1 MPSAKILAEK
11 QAQVAEL
18 SEKVKTAASGVLVN
32 YAKTTVEDDTTLR
45 RELRGAG
52 IEYGVYKNSI
62 LRFVFNNTGLSDM
75 NDKLEGMSALAIC
88 QDDQIA
94 PARILAKF
102 AEDHP
107 SFEIKG
113 GFFDG
118 EVISTDKVVALSKL
132 PSKET
137 LIAQLMSVLNGS
149 VQSLACV
156 LQAVVD
162 KAEEAGDAPAPA
174 AE

>member
-11 QAQVAEL
+11 QAQVAKL
-18 SEKVKTAASGVLVN
+18 SDQVKTAASGVLVN
-32 YAKTTVEDDTTLR
+32 YAKTTVEDDTVLR
-45 RELRGAG
+45 RELRSAG
-52 IEYGVYKNSI
+52 VEYGVYKNSI
-62 LRFVFNNTGLSDM
+62 LRFVFNETGLSDM
-75 NDKLEGMSALAIC
+75 IDKLVGMSALAIC
-88 QDDQIA
+88 QEDQIA

-102 AEDHP
+102 AESHP

-113 GFFDG
+113 GFFEG
-118 EVISTDKVVALSKL
+118 SVIPVEKVIALSKL

-149 VQSLACV
+149 MQSLACV

-162 KAEEAGDAPAPA
+162 KAAEAPA
-174 AE
+174 E

>member
-18 SEKVKTAASGVLVN
+18 SEKVQSAASGVLVN
-32 YAKTTVEDDTTLR
+32 YAKTTVEDDTALR

-75 NDKLEGMSALAIC
+75 NGALEGMSALAVC

-102 AEDHP
+102 SEAHP
-107 SFEIKG
+107 NFEIKG

-118 EVISTDKVVALSKL
+118 KVIPVEQVIALSKL

-156 LQAVVD
+156 LKAVVD
-162 KAEEAGDAPAPA
+162 KAEESGEAAPA